1 MQEKQR
7 ANDFEEELQ
16 LLQKHLKTTQAKVAE
31 QVNNQANFSILLN
44 MESIQSQ
51 EIANLKATKDVY
63 DAQLTIFSNELLTTQ
78 VNINN
83 ILFHI
88 TKSHRFLE

>member
-31 QVNNQANFSILLN
+31 QVNN
-44 MESIQSQ
+44 
-51 EIANLKATKDVY
+51 
-63 DAQLTIFSNELLTTQ
+63 
-78 VNINN
+78 
-83 ILFHI
+83 
-88 TKSHRFLE
+88 